1 MYGVPSAG
9 VLCVEL
15 LKATKFP
22 RTSQVKL
29 PRPEVIRKLS
39 IFISCLEWARPTDE
53 SYTLCGHMHKIITHI
68 MDQILAPTTVV
79 STQTVAVEAETT
91 ETTDTNIS
99 FDLPMQDDTDWLEC
113 LNNVDW
119 TNNNWADLG

>member
-1 MYGVPSAG
+1 MYGVSAAG

-68 MDQILAPTTVV
+68 TDQILAPTTVV
-79 STQTVAVEAETT
+79 STQIEAQLT
-91 ETTDTNIS
+91 ETTDTNTP
-99 FDLPMQDDTDWLEC
+99 FDLPMQDDTDWLEW

>member
-15 LKATKFP
+15 LKATKSP

-29 PRPEVIRKLS
+29 PRPKVIRKLS
-39 IFISCLEWARPTDE
+39 IFISCLERARPTDE
-53 SYTLCGHMHKIITHI
+53 SYTLCGHMYNIITYI

-119 TNNNWADLG
+119 TNSNWADLG